1 LVNCGPRNRFVV
13 AGETGE
19 AFIVHNCENAVQAI
33 ARDVFMSGLRRAEEH
48 DYPVVLR
55 VHDELVCEVPD
66 SSGYTHEVLANLM
79 GANPGWAI
87 GLPLAA
93 AGFET
98 LRYRKE

>member
-1 LVNCGPRNRFVV
+1 MNCGPRRRFVV

-33 ARDVFMSGLRRAEEH
+33 ARDVFFSGMVRAMEAG
-48 DYPVVLR
+48 YFVVLR

-66 SSGYTHEVLANLM
+66 SPGYTSDALAEFM
-79 GANPGWAI
+79 ATNPSWAH

-98 LRYRKE
+98 YRYRKD